1 MYKIGRLETFTEQD
15 IDPSHIWRW
24 CWERRG
30 AEGEEGVRG
39 WDGWMVAPVRWTWTG
54 ANSGRW
60 WGTGGPG
67 VLPSMGSQSQTR
79 LGNWATATCNNSPWF
94 WNPALQSSS
103 PSPSTLYLGQ
113 QISSSKNSG
122 CDTSA
127 PSLRDVAPTI
137 SDTWRKDG
145 WERCHSTFLQSESK
159 FPNGVAHGCLYI
171 NARFY
176 KAELNILRLSFWKQ
190 NNQSGKTN
198 WSDPMIS
205 LTRLEARVLT
215 GNFCS
220 HAVSQK
226 NSRNSAT
233 C

>member
-1 MYKIGRLETFTEQD
+1 MFTEQD
-15 IDPSHIWRW
+15 IDPSQIWRW

-30 AEGEEGVRG
+30 VEGEEGVRG

-127 PSLRDVAPTI
+127 HSLRDVAPTI
-137 SDTWRKDG
+137 SDTWRKDSWG
-145 WERCHSTFLQSESK
+145 ESLKEMPFHFSPVRVRIPKRRCPWLLVHQCQILQSRTEH
-159 FPNGVAHGCLYI
+159 FETQFL
-171 NARFY
+171 
-176 KAELNILRLSFWKQ
+176 
-190 NNQSGKTN
+190 KT
-198 WSDPMIS
+198 
-205 LTRLEARVLT
+205 E
-215 GNFCS
+215 
-220 HAVSQK
+220 
-226 NSRNSAT
+226 
-233 C
+233 